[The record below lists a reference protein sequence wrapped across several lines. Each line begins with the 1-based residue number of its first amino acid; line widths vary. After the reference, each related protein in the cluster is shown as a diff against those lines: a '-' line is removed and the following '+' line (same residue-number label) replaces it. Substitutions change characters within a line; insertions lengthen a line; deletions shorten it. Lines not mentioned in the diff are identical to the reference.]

1 MNCNRVEELL
11 PLYVGHDLEEER
23 TRLVTA
29 HVHSCTECTRSAR
42 EYRETNQ
49 LLQQFGPPQFS
60 EETYL
65 AVRNGVL
72 REIERQSNATTLLKF
87 VSRLFQPRLMWAV
100 STAVLLAVCLF
111 AYYFIA
117 NRTNEQ
123 RFEQANGA
131 SQPDKLKDLETA
143 SGKDLKPALTGTAG
157 ALARF
162 IDKFTQVRVNLT
174 TQPMRHS
181 RRAGEAPAVSV
192 REATYSPIEPTSP
205 TRNSSLPS
213 DKTLRLEIQTT
224 DRNIRIIWFSHPSTK
239 EGSPNES
246 SKGI

>member
-131 SQPDKLKDLETA
+131 SQPDKFKDLGTA
-143 SGKDLKPALTGTAG
+143 SGKDLKPALTGTADARP
-157 ALARF
+157 ALGTGSR
-162 IDKFTQVRVNLT
+162 KSRFTQTVW
-174 TQPMRHS
+174 HS
-181 RRAGEAPAVSV
+181 RRAGEAPAVLV
-192 REATYSPIEPTSP
+192 REATCSPIEPTSP

-224 DRNIRIIWFSHPSTK
+224 DRNIRIIWFSHPSTR
-239 EGSPNES
+239 EGSPSES

>member
-72 REIERQSNATTLLKF
+72 REIERQSNTTTLLKF
-87 VSRLFQPRLMWAV
+87 VSRFFQPRLMWVV

-157 ALARF
+157 TPPALGTGSR
-162 IDKFTQVRVNLT
+162 KSGFTQTVW
-174 TQPMRHS
+174 HS
-181 RRAGEAPAVSV
+181 RRAGEAPPVPV
-192 REATYSPIEPTSP
+192 REATYSLIEPTSP

-239 EGSPNES
+239 EGSPSES